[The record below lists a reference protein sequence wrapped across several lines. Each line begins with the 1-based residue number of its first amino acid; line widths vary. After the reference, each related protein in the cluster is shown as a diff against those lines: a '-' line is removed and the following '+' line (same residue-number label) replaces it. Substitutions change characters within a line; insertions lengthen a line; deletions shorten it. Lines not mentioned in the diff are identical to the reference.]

1 MTTQARIAS
10 VTLAGNSLTFTDVR
24 KACERYADEFLRD
37 LKETE
42 SYNSHTVYVSQAK
55 ETRTVTDNSEQ
66 ETEDSDVETGLAA
79 LSEGDSADL
88 EETNVQDILLAYMES
103 RQLQA
108 VQRVRRGHRPAT
120 ENAQTKGNW
129 GHEMVKR

>member
-1 MTTQARIAS
+1 M
-10 VTLAGNSLTFTDVR
+10 TLAGNSLSFTDVR
-24 KACERYADEFLRD
+24 KACIRYAAEFLRD

-42 SYNSHTVYVSQAK
+42 SYNSHSVYVSQAK

-108 VQRVRRGHRPAT
+108 VQRVRRGHRPVT
-120 ENAQTKGNW
+120 ENAQTKWNW
-129 GHEMVKR
+129 

>member
-1 MTTQARIAS
+1 MRELAKQGVKLPDQVQRFLLLRRANLTTQARIAS
-10 VTLAGNSLTFTDVR
+10 LTLAGNSLSFTDVR
-24 KACERYADEFLRD
+24 KTCIRYAAEFLRD

-88 EETNVQDILLAYMES
+88 EETNVQDI
-103 RQLQA
+103 
-108 VQRVRRGHRPAT
+108 P
-120 ENAQTKGNW
+120 
-129 GHEMVKR
+129 